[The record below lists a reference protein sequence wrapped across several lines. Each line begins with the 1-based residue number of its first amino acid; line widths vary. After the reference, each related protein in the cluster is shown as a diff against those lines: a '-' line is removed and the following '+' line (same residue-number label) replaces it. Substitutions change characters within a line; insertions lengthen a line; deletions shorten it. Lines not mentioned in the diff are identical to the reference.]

1 MICIYTDIHTR
12 ESPTIAKR
20 RSNIRCT
27 RPNIEDLTAHYSGL
41 EAGQEVDRNRATR
54 MEVEQLCKLAKHG
67 KALGLDG
74 IQATCNI

>member
-1 MICIYTDIHTR
+1 MIYIYMYIIHTR

-41 EAGQEVDRNRATR
+41 EAGQEVDRTQSDQNGGRAAVQTF
-54 MEVEQLCKLAKHG
+54 EAWQSTG
-67 KALGLDG
+67 
-74 IQATCNI
+74 T